1 MLYWEYSPGQGVVLR
16 ERKEMTILLYAA
28 LSIVVVN
35 VFAAVVYT
43 YLHRGA
49 GLAISLVGTIL
60 VCIGLTYAA
69 LNDAPVSKPA
79 PGATTDITMPAPT
92 PITTPNQPRAVHPS
106 LDPSDVSRETP
117 AATPSKRPVYTES
130 APKAHSGGKKTAPVR
145 RHHFDDREKELQ
157 TEQRGTDPGAGGCDD
172 IAAGGCK

>member
-1 MLYWEYSPGQGVVLR
+1 
-16 ERKEMTILLYAA
+16 MTVLLYAA

-35 VFAAVVYT
+35 LFAAVVYT

-60 VCIGLTYAA
+60 ICIGLTYAT
-69 LNDAPVSKPA
+69 LNDVPASKPA
-79 PGATTDITMPAPT
+79 PDITMPPT
-92 PITTPNQPRAVHPS
+92 TTSTQNPTVHPS
-106 LDPSDVSRETP
+106 LDPSAVSRETSTTRRP
-117 AATPSKRPVYTES
+117 AYTKVQPRHAE
-130 APKAHSGGKKTAPVR
+130 KAPVH

-157 TEQRGTDPGAGGCDD
+157 KEQRGTDPGAGGCDD